1 MKNITNFINE
11 ALDQNALDHILSYCI
26 DDIDIDEL
34 YERTNGGE
42 DVDDLINWMYKQFSD
57 NINELDPKE
66 KQIVKS
72 FKNPTEELKN
82 KISEYVNDILKDY

>member
-11 ALDQNALDHILSYCI
+11 SLDQNALDHILSYCI

-34 YERTNGGE
+34 DERTNSGE
-42 DVDDLINWMYKQFSD
+42 DVDDLINWMYGQFSD

-72 FKNPTEELKN
+72 LKNPTEELKN
-82 KISEYVNDILKDY
+82 KISEYVKDILKDY